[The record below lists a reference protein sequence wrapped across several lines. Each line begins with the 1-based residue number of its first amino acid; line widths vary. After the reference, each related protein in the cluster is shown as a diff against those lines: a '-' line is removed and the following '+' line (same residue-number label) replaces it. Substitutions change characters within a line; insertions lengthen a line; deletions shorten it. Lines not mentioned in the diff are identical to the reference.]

1 MEAVMY
7 ADVEVYE
14 GGKFI
19 RTEKM
24 KLRKVKELSDDIIYE
39 NEQGRAVI
47 YLKKKDKYILISI
60 EMA

>member
-1 MEAVMY
+1 MY

-19 RTEKM
+19 RVEKM
-24 KLRKVKELSDDIIYE
+24 KLKKVKELSDDIIYE

-47 YLKKKDKYILISI
+47 YLKKKDKYILVSI

>member
-1 MEAVMY
+1 MY

-14 GGKFI
+14 GGKFVRI
-19 RTEKM
+19 EKM
-24 KLRKVKELSDDIIYE
+24 KLKKVKELSDDIIYE

-47 YLKKKDKYILISI
+47 YLKKKNKYILISI